1 MDLEDKIKAAIK
13 ARIMAGGYTSEQQL
27 TNAVIAEGLTN
38 TSGFIDDA
46 LGTFRG
52 FKKSNPEP
60 TVNYFDQADKNW
72 DRLISTAKS
81 SKKKRELQDMKPK
94 MLGALLLRMKDEKIE
109 PSNPKV
115 TDIYEVIKKNLTNTW
130 VQNGIDSV
138 KDYFGPGDS
147 MLPPSPAIKI
157 PSAPAVM
164 DEPTARKRLEDKG
177 VKGADQDKWIKRY
190 REEGVVK

>member
-1 MDLEDKIKAAIK
+1 MRVSD
-13 ARIMAGGYTSEQQL
+13 
-27 TNAVIAEGLTN
+27 
-38 TSGFIDDA
+38 
-46 LGTFRG
+46 
-52 FKKSNPEP
+52 
-60 TVNYFDQADKNW
+60 
-72 DRLISTAKS
+72 
-81 SKKKRELQDMKPK
+81 
-94 MLGALLLRMKDEKIE
+94 
-109 PSNPKV
+109 PKV
-115 TDIYEVIKKNLTNTW
+115 FEAYQVNRKAMTETW
-130 VQNGIDSV
+130 VQKGIDSV